1 VTNWPKTTQPGKV
14 QNRGK
19 EGSGMSDLRE
29 HFDRLDDD
37 QAGALAG

>member
-1 VTNWPKTTQPGKV
+1 MSVTDRWQTDRPFPAILQA
-14 QNRGK
+14 
-19 EGSGMSDLRE
+19 DLRE